1 MKKIIEKIKAFWN
14 KYIVP
19 AFKLVVTVWKK
30 ILGIV
35 TSKEFV
41 YFFPLSV
48 FGVAALFGVPFLGLA
63 FIIWLIPTI
72 HEIAKG
78 E

>member
-14 KYIVP
+14 TKITP
-19 AFKLVVTVWKK
+19 ALKLVVTVWKK
-30 ILGIV
+30 IVEIA

-41 YFFPLSV
+41 YFFPLAV
-48 FGVAALFGVPFLGLA
+48 FGVSALLCSHIFVLVFL
-63 FIIWLIPTI
+63 IWLIPTI

>member
-1 MKKIIEKIKAFWN
+1 MKKIIEKIKLFWTN
-14 KYIVP
+14 KVVP
-19 AFKLVVTVWKK
+19 AFKLIVTMWKK
-30 ILGIV
+30 IVEIA

-41 YFFPLSV
+41 YFFPLAV
-48 FGVAALFGVPFLGLA
+48 FGVSALLCSHIFLLV
-63 FIIWLIPTI
+63 FLIWLIPTI